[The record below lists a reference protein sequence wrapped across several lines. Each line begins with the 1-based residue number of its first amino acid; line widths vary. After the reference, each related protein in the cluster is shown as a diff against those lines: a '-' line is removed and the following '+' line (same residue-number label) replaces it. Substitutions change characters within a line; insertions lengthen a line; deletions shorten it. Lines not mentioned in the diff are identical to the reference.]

1 MTKLNTILKCKIC
14 KKKGKNIYQI
24 FFNDKKIFKFFHKEY
39 SLKIAKFL
47 KLKLKNKKFILLKCK
62 DCEFIWQKNAPNKSF
77 INKIY
82 DQIIDR
88 KKSFNKA
95 MFKLSKKEIQKN
107 KYEISFIK
115 CFLKKNELNVLDF
128 GSGWGE
134 WLKSLEYLNVKR
146 YGFEISEIRKKYL
159 KNIGVTV
166 LDSKN
171 LLKFRN
177 YFDYIRLEQVLEHV
191 DDLNFT
197 MKNLSKIIKKGGV
210 LFIGVPNGNSE
221 INDNNIIIQK
231 GPIQP
236 LEHLNCFNNKSL
248 TLLAKKH
255 GFRSIGTLEIFIN
268 SLSYLNLNLISF
280 KTFLKDNFL
289 SINNTRIRFVKI

>member
-166 LDSKN
+166 LDNKN
-171 LLKFRN
+171 LLKFKN

-197 MKNLSKIIKKGGV
+197 MKNLSKVIKKGGV

-248 TLLAKKH
+248 RLIAKKYQ
-255 GFRSIGTLEIFIN
+255 FRSISNLEIFIN
-268 SLSYLNLNLISF
+268 SLSYLNFNLISF